1 MNRLL
6 LAAAITLAAAP
17 AALVAQD
24 APTAPVAAKET
35 PGALF
40 GTRENIEHADL
51 SPSGERVVYLTP
63 SYGRATSVYV
73 ARIDGSAPPQLVMT
87 SGADPDSLRWCN
99 FATETR
105 LVCRITGMVDEAGIL
120 IPYAR
125 LVAIDTDGKNGAMLG
140 QKSSAYDARL
150 RLTDGVIL
158 DWLPDQPGAV
168 LMTRDYVPEAGKMN
182 TRVVRTEDGRGVDR
196 IDLATMQVSRV
207 EAPAKD
213 ADFYITDGR
222 GKVRIKGYR
231 PGIGATTQLAT
242 KVVYQYR
249 ADGSDQWQPFST
261 VEDGG
266 AGLSPIDVDA
276 DCGCAYALQPLDGRQ
291 ALYRVK
297 LDGSMATE
305 LVYKNDRVDV
315 DGVLRI
321 GRGSRVIGV
330 TYAEEKRHAIYFDKE
345 YGALARGL
353 GKALPNL
360 PMVDFLGSSAD
371 NSKLLIHAGSDS
383 DPGRYFVFDKTART
397 LNEIL
402 SARPSLEGV
411 ALASVKP
418 VSYPARDGTA
428 IPGYLTLPPG
438 REDARGL
445 PAVLLPHGGPSAR
458 DEWGFDWLAQYLANQ
473 GYAVL
478 QPNYRGSAGFGDAWL
493 QENGFQGWR
502 TSIGDVTDGARWL
515 VAQGIA
521 DADRLAIVGW
531 SYGGYAALQAGVTE
545 PGMFKALVAIAPVTD
560 LDMLKSDARL
570 YIGRNLVVEMVG
582 TGNHTREGS
591 PLQNVARIQAPV
603 LMFHGD
609 LDLNVGVGQSREM
622 DKKLRAAGK
631 SSELVVYEGLEHGL
645 VDSVARAAMLD
656 RIGAFLEAN
665 TSK

>member
-6 LAAAITLAAAP
+6 LATALSLAAASAALAAQDVAP
-17 AALVAQD
+17 AAA
-24 APTAPVAAKET
+24 T

-40 GTRENIEHADL
+40 GTRENIEHVDI
-51 SPSGERVVYLTP
+51 SPDGRQVVYLTP
-63 SYGRATSVYV
+63 GHGRITSVYV
-73 ARIDGSAPPQLVMT
+73 ATLDASVPARLVMT
-87 SGADPDSLRWCN
+87 SGADPDRVRWCK
-99 FATETR
+99 FASNTR
-105 LVCRITGMVDEAGIL
+105 LVCEISSIVDETGVL
-120 IPYAR
+120 IPYSR

-140 QKSSAYDARL
+140 QKGSRYDARL
-150 RLTDGVIL
+150 RQFDGEIL

-168 LMTRDYVPEAGKMN
+168 LMTRDYIPEAGKMN
-182 TRVVRTEDGRGVDR
+182 TRLVRNEDGLGVDR
-196 IDLATMQVSRV
+196 IDLATMKVSRV
-207 EAPAKD
+207 EGPAKD

-222 GKVRIKGYR
+222 GQVRIKGYR
-231 PGIGATTQLAT
+231 PGVGATSQLAG
-242 KVVYQYR
+242 KVIYQYR
-249 ADGSDQWQPFST
+249 ADGSSQWQPFST

-276 DCGCAYALQPLDGRQ
+276 SCGCAYALKPLDGRQ

-330 TYAEEKRHAIYFDKE
+330 TYAEEKRHAIYFDAE
-345 YGALARGL
+345 YGNLARAL

-371 NSKLLIHAGSDS
+371 NSKLLIHAGSDA
-383 DPGRYFVFDKTART
+383 DPGRYFVYDKTART

-418 VSYPARDGTA
+418 VSYPARDGTS

-438 REDARGL
+438 RDDARGL

-478 QPNYRGSAGFGDAWL
+478 QPNYRGSAGYGDAWL
-493 QENGFQGWR
+493 QKNGFQGWR

-515 VAQGIA
+515 VAQGA

-545 PGMFKALVAIAPVTD
+545 PGLFKALVAIAPVTD
-560 LDMLKSDARL
+560 LDQLKSDARS
-570 YIGRNLVVEMVG
+570 YVGRNLVVAMVG
-582 TGNHTREGS
+582 TGRHTSEGS
-591 PLQNVARIQAPV
+591 PQQNVARIQAPV
-603 LMFHGD
+603 LLFHGD
-609 LDLNVGVGQSREM
+609 MDLNVSAEHSRQM

-631 SSELVVYEGLEHGL
+631 PSELVVYEGLEHSL
-645 VDSVARAAMLD
+645 VDSTVRAAMLD
-656 RIGAFLEAN
+656 RIGAFLKAHTAE
-665 TSK
+665 

>member
-1 MNRLL
+1 MKRLL

-17 AALVAQD
+17 AALSAQD
-24 APTAPVAAKET
+24 APAAPKET
-35 PGALF
+35 AGALF
-40 GTRENIEHADL
+40 GTRENIEHADI
-51 SPSGERVVYLTP
+51 SPSGQYVVYLTP
-63 SYGRATSVYV
+63 GHGRVTSVFV
-73 ARIDGSAPPQLVMT
+73 ASLDGSAPPRLVMT
-87 SGADPDSLRWCN
+87 SGADPDRLRWCN
-99 FATETR
+99 FATDTR
-105 LVCRITGMVDEAGIL
+105 LVCQITGLVDTGGIL
-120 IPYAR
+120 VPYSR

-140 QKSSAYDARL
+140 QRDSQFDARL
-150 RLTDGVIL
+150 RQFNGEIL
-158 DWLPDQPGAV
+158 DWLPDEPGAV
-168 LMTRDYVPEAGKMN
+168 LMSREYIPEAGKMN
-182 TRVVRTEDGRGVDR
+182 TRMVRNEDGLGVDR
-196 IDLATMQVSRV
+196 IDLATLEASRV
-207 EAPAKD
+207 EGPAKD

-222 GKVRIKGYR
+222 GQVRIKGHR
-231 PGIGATTQLAT
+231 PVVGATTQLAS
-242 KVVYQYR
+242 KMVYRYR
-249 ADGSDQWQPFST
+249 PDGSDEWQPFST

-266 AGLSPIDVDA
+266 MGLSPIDVDA
-276 DCGCAYALQPLDGRQ
+276 SCGCAYALQPLDGRQ

-305 LVYKNDRVDV
+305 LVYANERVDV

-321 GRGSRVIGV
+321 GRGDKVIGL

-353 GKALPNL
+353 GKALPHL
-360 PMVDFLGSSAD
+360 PAVDFLGSSAD

-383 DPGRYFVFDKTART
+383 DPGRYFVFDKAARS

-402 SARPSLEGV
+402 VARPSLEGV

-418 VSYPARDGTA
+418 VNYPARDGTS

-438 REDARGL
+438 KADARGL

-478 QPNYRGSAGFGDAWL
+478 QPNYRGSAGYGDAWL
-493 QENGFQGWR
+493 QNNGFQSWR

-560 LDMLKSDARL
+560 LEMLKSDARN
-570 YIGRNLVVEMVG
+570 YIGRNLVVDMVG
-582 TGNHTREGS
+582 SGKHTVEGS

-609 LDLNVGVGQSREM
+609 MDLNVAVGHSREM

-631 SSELVVYEGLEHGL
+631 PSELVVYEGLEHSL

-656 RIGAFLEAN
+656 RIGAFLQAN
-665 TSK
+665 TAE

>member
-1 MNRLL
+1 MKRLL
-6 LAAAITLAAAP
+6 LASAITLAAVAAP
-17 AALVAQD
+17 ASLLAQD
-24 APTAPVAAKET
+24 AAPAPKET
-35 PGALF
+35 AGALF
-40 GTRENIEHADL
+40 GTRENIEHADI
-51 SPSGERVVYLTP
+51 SPSGQYVVYLTP
-63 SYGRATSVYV
+63 GHGRVTSVFV
-73 ARIDGSAPPQLVMT
+73 ASLDGSAPPRLVMT
-87 SGADPDSLRWCN
+87 SGADPDRLRWCN
-99 FATETR
+99 FATDTR
-105 LVCRITGMVDEAGIL
+105 LVCQITGLVDSAGIL
-120 IPYAR
+120 IPYSR
-125 LVAIDTDGKNGAMLG
+125 LVAIDTDGKNGGMLG
-140 QKSSAYDARL
+140 QRDSQFDARL
-150 RLTDGVIL
+150 RQFNGEVL
-158 DWLPDQPGAV
+158 DWLPDEPGAV
-168 LMTRDYVPEAGKMN
+168 LMSREYIPEAGKMN
-182 TRVVRTEDGRGVDR
+182 TRMVRNENGLGVDR
-196 IDLATMQVSRV
+196 IDLATLEASRV
-207 EAPAKD
+207 EGPAKD

-231 PGIGATTQLAT
+231 PGVGATSQLAN
-242 KVVYQYR
+242 KMVYRYR
-249 ADGSDQWQPFST
+249 PEGSDEWQPFST

-266 AGLSPIDVDA
+266 MGLSPVAVDA
-276 DCGCAYALQPLDGRQ
+276 SCGCAYALQPLDGRL

-305 LVYKNDRVDV
+305 LVYANDRVDV

-321 GRGSRVIGV
+321 GRGDKVIGL

-345 YGALARGL
+345 YGNLSRAL

-360 PMVDFLGSSAD
+360 PAVDFLGSSAD

-383 DPGRYFVFDKTART
+383 DPGRYFVFDKTARA

-402 SARPSLEGV
+402 VARPSLEGV

-438 REDARGL
+438 KADARGL

-478 QPNYRGSAGFGDAWL
+478 QPNYRGSAGYGDAWL
-493 QENGFQGWR
+493 QRNGFQGWR

-560 LDMLKSDARL
+560 LEMLKSDARN
-570 YIGRNLVVEMVG
+570 YVGRNLVVDMVG
-582 TGNHTREGS
+582 SGKHTVEGS

-609 LDLNVGVGQSREM
+609 MDLNVAVGHSREM
-622 DKKLRAAGK
+622 DKQLRAAGK
-631 SSELVVYEGLEHGL
+631 PSELVVYEGLEHSL

-656 RIGAFLEAN
+656 RIGAFLQAN
-665 TSK
+665 TAE

>member
-1 MNRLL
+1 MKRLL
-6 LAAAITLAAAP
+6 LAAAITLAAVP
-17 AALVAQD
+17 GALVAQD
-24 APTAPVAAKET
+24 APAAASETA
-35 PGALF
+35 GALF
-40 GTRENIEHADL
+40 GTRENIEHADI
-51 SPSGERVVYLTP
+51 SPGGQYVVYLTP
-63 SYGRATSVYV
+63 GNGRVTQVFV
-73 ARIDGSAPPQLVMT
+73 ASLDGSAPPRRVMV
-87 SGADPDSLRWCN
+87 SDAAPDRLTWCN
-99 FATETR
+99 FATDTR
-105 LVCRITGMVDEAGIL
+105 LICQITSLVDEAGIL
-120 IPYAR
+120 VSFSR

-140 QKSSAYDARL
+140 QRNSEFDARL
-150 RLTDGVIL
+150 RQSDGEIL
-158 DWLPDQPGAV
+158 DWLPDEPGAV
-168 LMTRDYVPEAGKMN
+168 LMSREYIPEAGKMN
-182 TRVVRTEDGRGVDR
+182 TRVVRKEDGLGVDR
-196 IDLATMQVSRV
+196 IDVTTLEASRV

-222 GKVRIKGYR
+222 GEVRIKGHRPGVGATSQLASKVIYRYR
-231 PGIGATTQLAT
+231 P
-242 KVVYQYR
+242 
-249 ADGSDQWQPFST
+249 DGSDEWQPFST

-276 DCGCAYALQPLDGRQ
+276 SCGCAYALQPLDGRQ

-297 LDGSMATE
+297 LDGSMQTE

-321 GRGSRVIGV
+321 GRGSKVIGV

-345 YGALARGL
+345 YGSLARAL
-353 GKALPNL
+353 GKALPDL

-371 NSKLLIHAGSDS
+371 NTKLLIHAGSDA
-383 DPGRYFVFDKTART
+383 DPGRYFVYDKTARA

-402 SARPSLEGV
+402 LARPSLEGV

-418 VSYPARDGTA
+418 VSYPARDGTL

-438 REDARGL
+438 KADARGL

-478 QPNYRGSAGFGDAWL
+478 QPNYRGSAGYGDAWL
-493 QENGFQGWR
+493 QRNGFQGWR

-515 VAQGIA
+515 VSQGIA
-521 DADRLAIVGW
+521 DADRMAIVGW

-560 LDMLKSDARL
+560 LEMLKSDARD
-570 YIGRNLVVEMVG
+570 YIGRNLVVDMVG
-582 TGNHTREGS
+582 SGKHTVEGS

-609 LDLNVGVGQSREM
+609 MDLNVAVGHAREM

-631 SSELVVYEGLEHGL
+631 SSELMVYEGLEHSL
-645 VDSVARAAMLD
+645 VDSTVRAAMLD
-656 RIGAFLEAN
+656 RIGAFLKAN
-665 TSK
+665 TAE

>member
-1 MNRLL
+1 
-6 LAAAITLAAAP
+6 
-17 AALVAQD
+17 
-24 APTAPVAAKET
+24 
-35 PGALF
+35 
-40 GTRENIEHADL
+40 
-51 SPSGERVVYLTP
+51 
-63 SYGRATSVYV
+63 
-73 ARIDGSAPPQLVMT
+73 
-87 SGADPDSLRWCN
+87 
-99 FATETR
+99 
-105 LVCRITGMVDEAGIL
+105 
-120 IPYAR
+120 
-125 LVAIDTDGKNGAMLG
+125 
-140 QKSSAYDARL
+140 
-150 RLTDGVIL
+150 
-158 DWLPDQPGAV
+158 LPDEPGAV
-168 LMTRDYVPEAGKMN
+168 LMSREYIPEAGKMN
-182 TRVVRTEDGRGVDR
+182 TRMVRKEDGLGVDR
-196 IDLATMQVSRV
+196 IDLATLEATRV
-207 EAPAKD
+207 EGPAKD

-222 GKVRIKGYR
+222 GEVRIKGYR
-231 PGIGATTQLAT
+231 PGVGATTQLAS
-242 KVVYQYR
+242 KVVYRYR
-249 ADGSDQWQPFST
+249 PDGSDEWQPFST

-276 DCGCAYALQPLDGRQ
+276 SCGCAYALQPLDGRQ

-297 LDGSMATE
+297 LDGSMQTE

-321 GRGSRVIGV
+321 GRGSKVIGV

-345 YGALARGL
+345 YGNLARAL

-371 NSKLLIHAGSDS
+371 NTKLLIHAGSDA
-383 DPGRYFVFDKTART
+383 DPGRYFVYDKTARA

-402 SARPSLEGV
+402 LARPSLEGV
-411 ALASVKP
+411 ALASSKP
-418 VSYPARDGTA
+418 VSYPARDGTV

-478 QPNYRGSAGFGDAWL
+478 QPNYRGSAGYGDAWL
-493 QENGFQGWR
+493 QRNGFQGWR

-515 VAQGIA
+515 VSQGIA
-521 DADRLAIVGW
+521 DADRMAIVGW

-560 LDMLKSDARL
+560 LEMLKSDARN
-570 YIGRNLVVEMVG
+570 YIGRNLVVDMVG
-582 TGNHTREGS
+582 SGKHTVEGS

-609 LDLNVGVGQSREM
+609 MDLNVAVGHSREM

-631 SSELVVYEGLEHGL
+631 PSELMVYEGLEHSL

-656 RIGAFLEAN
+656 RIGAFLKAN
-665 TSK
+665 TAE